1 MKRKKWEMRFA
12 VIGIVAAGLIVFG
25 SYVLHAE
32 EYSPSDL
39 TGKKVAVLVG
49 EGFQDAETLFPIGFL
64 VNRGA
69 EVTSIGAEKG
79 YVKAY
84 NSDTW
89 VKVEMSAVEADA
101 NDYDAIV
108 VPGGSSPAYL
118 REYDSVVNF
127 LKQGAEDGKVIAA
140 ICHGPQLLI
149 TAGILEGRSVT
160 AYPSVADELYTAGA
174 NYDDVPVM
182 RDGKIITSRIP
193 DDLPHFVMAIEMAL
207 YETE

>member
-12 VIGIVAAGLIVFG
+12 VIGIAAAGIIVFG

-32 EYSPSDL
+32 EYAPSDL

-69 EVTSIGAEKG
+69 EVTAIGVEKG

-89 VKVEMSAVEADA
+89 VKVEMSAVESDG

-118 REYDSVVNF
+118 REHDSVVNF
-127 LKQGAEDGKVIAA
+127 LKQGAENGKIIAA

-193 DDLPHFVMAIEMAL
+193 DDLPHFVKAIETAL
-207 YETE
+207 SESE